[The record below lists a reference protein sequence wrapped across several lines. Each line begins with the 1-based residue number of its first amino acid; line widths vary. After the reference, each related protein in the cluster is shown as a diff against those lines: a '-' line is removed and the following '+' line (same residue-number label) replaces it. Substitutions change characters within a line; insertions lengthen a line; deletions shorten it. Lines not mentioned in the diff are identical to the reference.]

1 MKGLHA
7 AYRFVLRYR
16 ILHVLFWTWTTLS
29 FAHVLYQRTH
39 RDFGLSL
46 AHSITHHVLQMVC
59 VYTVIWILVPR
70 HFDKGRYTRFFV
82 SALAILL
89 VIGVLGTI
97 WDMSFTYLTEGKH
110 IRSPL
115 TSFISKVFDT
125 AVVTGIFV
133 AIVVIQKRLEAD
145 SKSRHL
151 EREQMRAELDF
162 LKAQINP
169 HFLFNTINNI
179 YVLIQEDKKTG
190 NEMLLRFSELLRYQ
204 LYECS
209 EERVSISQEI
219 RFIRNFIEMEKLRVG
234 DAVKVDVHIAEE
246 HGFFEIAPFILL
258 PFVENA
264 FKHVSRHDGGGNF
277 IHISSQTLSEVFHF
291 AVGNTYDENPRPI
304 QPGGIGLQ
312 NVRRRLELIYPQRHS
327 LDIRKEAGM
336 HTLDFK
342 LHVR

>member
-1 MKGLHA
+1 MKGLYA

-29 FAHVLYQRTH
+29 FAHVLYQRKH
-39 RDFGLSL
+39 GDFSDSL
-46 AHSITHHVLQMVC
+46 MHSIGQHVVQMLY
-59 VYTVIWILVPR
+59 VYTIIWLLIPR
-70 HFDKGRYTRFFV
+70 HFDKGRYARFFL
-82 SALAILL
+82 LAFLVLILTSL
-89 VIGVLGTI
+89 LGSV
-97 WDMSFTYLTEGKH
+97 WDMWYTYATEGKH

-125 AVVTGIFV
+125 AVVAGIFV
-133 AIVVIQKRLEAD
+133 AIVIIQKRLEAD
-145 SKSRHL
+145 GRAKQL

-179 YVLIQEDKKTG
+179 YVLFQEDKKTG

-209 EERVSISQEI
+209 EDRVPISQEL
-219 RFIRNFIEMEKLRVG
+219 RFIRNFIEMEKLRAG
-234 DAVKVDVHIAEE
+234 DAVKVNVQIAEE

-264 FKHVSRHDGGGNF
+264 FKHVSRHDSGENF
-277 IHISSQTLSEVFHF
+277 IHIRSECSGKYFHF
-291 AVGNTYDENPRPI
+291 AVGNTFDSNI
-304 QPGGIGLQ
+304 QAAQPGGIGLQ

-327 LDIRKEAGM
+327 LRIGKEDAV

-342 LHVR
+342 LYIR

>member
-1 MKGLHA
+1 MKGLHP
-7 AYRFVLRYR
+7 AYRFILRYR
-16 ILHVLFWTWTTLS
+16 ILHVIFWTWTTLS

-39 RDFGLSL
+39 RDFGLCL
-46 AHSITHHVLQMVC
+46 INSIGLRIFQMAC
-59 VYTVIWILVPR
+59 VYTIILVLVPY
-70 HFDKGRYTRFFV
+70 HFDKGRYARFFL
-82 SALAILL
+82 LAFSVLL
-89 VIGVLGTI
+89 LAGALGTV
-97 WDMSFTYLTEGKH
+97 WDISYTYILDGKL

-115 TSFISKVFDT
+115 ASFVSKVFDT
-125 AVVTGIFV
+125 AVVTCIFV
-133 AIVVIQKRLEAD
+133 AVVVIQKRLETD
-145 SKSRHL
+145 RRSKQV

-179 YVLIQEDKKTG
+179 YVLIQEDKKKG

-219 RFIRNFIEMEKLRVG
+219 RFIRNFVEMEKLRVG
-234 DAVKVDVHIAEE
+234 DAVKVDVQIAEE

-277 IHISSQTLSEVFHF
+277 IHISSQTLGEVFHF
-291 AVGNTYDENPRPI
+291 AVGNTYDEN
-304 QPGGIGLQ
+304 QSSTHPGGIGLQ

-327 LDIRKEAGM
+327 LDIRKEAGV

-342 LHVR
+342 LYVC